1 MPTRILVIDDDNMTL
16 QFVGTLLRS
25 AGYEV
30 QVAADGPA
38 GLALAT
44 SAPPDIVLLDV
55 VMPAMDGYE
64 VCRRLQNGPKTQN
77 VLVIMLTASGDPT
90 LNHQA
95 YAAGAYA
102 CVPKPFRREA
112 LIATIE
118 SVRAGATRQKPDNPS
133 KDGGKV

>member
-1 MPTRILVIDDDNMTL
+1 MPTRILVIDDDNMIL
-16 QFVGTLLRS
+16 QSVGTLLRS

-38 GLALAT
+38 GLTRAT

-55 VMPAMDGYE
+55 VMPVLDGYE
-64 VCRRLQNGPKTQN
+64 VCRRLRNDPKTQN
-77 VLVIMLTASGDPT
+77 VPVIMLTASGDPT
-90 LNHQA
+90 LNRQA

-118 SVRAGATRQKPDNPS
+118 SVRAGVMRQKPDGPS
-133 KDGGKV
+133 KDGGKA

>member
-30 QVAADGPA
+30 QAAADGPA
-38 GLALAT
+38 GLACALG
-44 SAPPDIVLLDV
+44 APPAIVLLDV
-55 VMPAMDGYE
+55 VMPTMDGYE
-64 VCRRLQNGPKTQN
+64 VCRRLRNDPKTQN
-77 VLVIMLTASGDPT
+77 VPVIMLTASGDPT

-102 CVPKPFRREA
+102 CIPKPFRREA

-118 SVRAGATRQKPDNPS
+118 SVRAGAMRQKPDALS
-133 KDGGKV
+133 KDGGKA